1 MNAGKKHALRK
12 VLLTVQR
19 SHSPKAPQSNG
30 PTVQGSH
37 SPEVPHARG
46 FEVLYWG
53 FEVLYGGFEVL
64 YWGFEVL
71 YGDVSKM

>member
-1 MNAGKKHALRK
+1 MPEKHALRK

-19 SHSPKAPQSNG
+19 SHSPMVPQSRD
-30 PTVQGSH
+30 PTVHGSH

-64 YWGFEVL
+64 YWGVEVL
-71 YGDVSKM
+71 